1 MAGLM
6 PASAKHDLELNNYNI
21 MSNVL
26 IIKTSPRLGG
36 NSDALADEF
45 ARGAAEA
52 GHMVETVSL
61 TGKEVAFCRGC
72 LACQKT
78 HRCVIHDYAD
88 EVRQKMHDADVI
100 VWATPV
106 YYYSVSGQMKT
117 MIDRSN
123 PLYGSDC
130 KFRDVYLLAAAAEDE
145 ATTVAGAVTALEGWI
160 SCFERSR
167 LAGVVFAGGVNER
180 GDIAGHASLLKAYE
194 AGRAV
199 GA

>member
-1 MAGLM
+1 MT
-6 PASAKHDLELNNYNI
+6 ELNKYNI

-26 IIKTSPRLGG
+26 IIKTSPRVGG
-36 NSDALADEF
+36 NSDTLADEF

-52 GHMVETVSL
+52 GHTVETVSL
-61 TGKEVAFCRGC
+61 AGKDVAFCRGC

-78 HRCVIHDYAD
+78 RRCVIRDYAD

-123 PLYGSDC
+123 RSTTRTISSATSTCLPLPP
-130 KFRDVYLLAAAAEDE
+130 R
-145 ATTVAGAVTALEGWI
+145 T
-160 SCFERSR
+160 RQPR
-167 LAGVVFAGGVNER
+167 
-180 GDIAGHASLLKAYE
+180 LKAL
-194 AGRAV
+194 
-199 GA
+199 

>member
-1 MAGLM
+1 MA
-6 PASAKHDLELNNYNI
+6 AAKHKLKLNNYNI

-26 IIKTSPRLGG
+26 IIKTSPRLNG

-61 TGKEVAFCRGC
+61 VGREVAFCRGC
-72 LACQKT
+72 LACQNT
-78 HRCVIHDYAD
+78 HGCVIHDYAD

-123 PLYGSDC
+123 PLYGSDY

-145 ATTVAGAVTALEGWI
+145 ATTVNGAVTALEGWI
-160 SCFERSR
+160 ACFERSR

-180 GDIAGHASLLKAYE
+180 GDIAGHASLIKAYE

>member
-61 TGKEVAFCRGC
+61 TGREVAFCRGC

-78 HRCVIHDYAD
+78 HRCVIHDFAD

-123 PLYGSDC
+123 PLYGSDY